1 MNRSVAMW
9 SVGLAVLLIA
19 QTGCSGGDELDEFTS
34 VHGSAALPVSAAT
47 SWESLEDLTA
57 AQHYV
62 PRVTGVEFTTS
73 SHRDVGASRR
83 VALGPDDYLD
93 ETVVEWAEGEGF
105 RLRLHKGDDGPP
117 TPFGEAFFRY
127 RLVSDAEGDRMETT
141 MSYTVL
147 WGPIGRL
154 LNWVVIERIGTG
166 SVQDV
171 ADAFAAY
178 VGTVNDGSSN

>member
-9 SVGLAVLLIA
+9 FCGIAVLLIA
-19 QTGCSGGDELDEFTS
+19 QTGCSGSGEPGGFVS
-34 VHGSAALPVSAAT
+34 VRGSAALPVSAAT
-47 SWESLEDLTA
+47 AWETLQDLSA

-73 SHRDVGASRR
+73 SHRDVAASRR

-93 ETVVEWAEGEGF
+93 ETVVEWTEGEGF

-117 TPFGEAFFRY
+117 IPFGEAFFRY
-127 RLVSDAEGDRMETT
+127 RLVSDAEGDRIETT

-147 WGPIGRL
+147 WGPIGSL
-154 LNWVVIERIGTG
+154 LNWVVIERIGTA

-178 VGTVNDGSSN
+178 VATVSDGSSN